1 MAVTPSFER
10 HIKQMF
16 REVDIESMNSMFD
29 LSDYQT
35 VKQFSNEI
43 LLCLKG
49 DGGRPV
55 MPPASAGGPWPNE
68 WIDLFAR
75 WIQEG
80 HPQQQVI
87 RVDRSVPLARAHR

>member
-1 MAVTPSFER
+1 MAVKPSFEK
-10 HIKQMF
+10 HIRQMF
-16 REVDIESMNSMFD
+16 RTVDVESMVNMFD

-49 DGGRPV
+49 EGGRSV
-55 MPPASAGGPWPNE
+55 MPPISAGGPWPEE
-68 WIDLFAR
+68 WITLFER

-80 HPQQQVI
+80 YQQ
-87 RVDRSVPLARAHR
+87 